1 MSKHSLIFLL
11 LASVAASGVGAAPSL
26 GEVYDVS
33 LRDFP
38 RLADETDDTSRL
50 QRAVDATGDGGVLF
64 LPKGE
69 YSVSR
74 PIVVTNGTSLLLHK
88 SATVRAVAKMACLFD
103 INMMHT
109 GARAWGGSSHYEG
122 HPHDQGMFFAGG
134 HLDGNGLATCLSVNC
149 YFHYT
154 MRDTVFVNGYP
165 YGLHVGKSGA
175 EIIAE
180 NLYFRTI
187 KRGLAG
193 NIALYSEGNDSYYSR
208 IVVVDY
214 TTGLKTTGTANAFD
228 HYHVWGGPIPPKGP
242 GRPPEMLENSVCF
255 NLGGSMNLLRDCY
268 ADTATV
274 GFKVSGWGHQ
284 IVGSWFLNNPDF
296 GLKEITVVEQ
306 AADSSDLLIA
316 DCCFRGAGD
325 RTKLYVGSGA
335 VKWRDMVYSGFPE
348 GAELPAEIVTG
359 RICDCPTA
367 DEWNYADG
375 VQRFSSAPGEFC
387 RPNTARSLEI
397 PLIYKPIRKR
407 FPKAGAGTAF
417 VIRIRATD
425 EATKRVEFSF
435 SQQGG
440 RIWGKVIDLSPEWRE
455 VTIPFEDLRYFTHWG
470 CPALKPGEKPDVR
483 LMSVAR
489 FMFGNFLTNGSADRA
504 HGFEVESLKVIGR
517 E

>member
-1 MSKHSLIFLL
+1 MRTILLIAGL
-11 LASVAASGVGAAPSL
+11 VALSCWADP
-26 GEVYDVS
+26 YDVS
-33 LRDFP
+33 LDAFP
-38 RLADETDDTSRL
+38 RLPGEGDDSPRF
-50 QRAVDATGDGGVLF
+50 QRAVNVLGDGGVLF
-64 LPKGE
+64 VPRGE
-69 YSVSR
+69 YAAAQT
-74 PIVVTNGTSLLLHK
+74 IWVTNGASVLLHK
-88 SATVRAVAKMACLFD
+88 SAMVRAVAKMEHLFHVD
-103 INMMHT
+103 LTHT
-109 GARAWGGSSHYEG
+109 GCWTWGEKLKEN
-122 HPHDQGMFFAGG
+122 HPHDQGMFFKGG
-134 HLDGNGLATCLSVNC
+134 HLDGNGLASCLYLNGF
-149 YFHYT
+149 FHFT
-154 MRDTVFVNGYP
+154 MRDVSFMNGYP
-165 YGLHVGKSGA
+165 YGLHVGKMGCELVA
-175 EIIAE
+175 D
-180 NLYFRTI
+180 NLHLRTL
-187 KRGLAG
+187 KSGLAG
-193 NIALYSEGNDSYYSR
+193 SVAVYTEGNDSYYSN
-208 IVVVDY
+208 IVAVDY
-214 TTGLKTTGTANAFD
+214 TIGLKTTGGANAFS
-228 HYHVWGGPIPPKGP
+228 HFHVWGGSVPPRAGE
-242 GRPPEMLENSVCF
+242 RVPEMLENSVCF
-255 NLGGSMNLLRDCY
+255 DLGGTMNLLRDCY
-268 ADTATV
+268 ADTATI